1 MILPMDRTVEKTIL
15 NNGLTVISETLP
27 TVRSISL
34 GIWVQIGSRYEN
46 KRNNGLAHFLEHMV
60 FKRTKKRSG
69 LQIAR
74 ALEELGGN
82 LNAYTSKE
90 LTHYYTFSLDE
101 HLPVCVDVLA
111 DLICNPLFLE
121 SDVEKE
127 KQVVVEE
134 INAVKDT
141 PEEYLFDL
149 FQEKLFPDHPLGFP
163 ILGKE
168 STVSGFNADMVKKFW
183 QTYYVPQNI
192 IISAAGRVDH
202 QKLVKLV
209 EKYFHFEHSGQIPET
224 SKPKVAQQV
233 NLEIKESFNQA
244 HIVAGLEGLPYASD
258 DRFALIAL
266 NAYLGGGMSSRAFQI
281 IRERYGLAYM
291 VYSTTDFFKDSGI
304 FSFYIGTDSAH
315 RKKAIQLLTKEIK
328 KVTEKQISQSAIKR
342 LKEQLKGHLL
352 LGMENTVHRMSRLAK
367 NEIYFGRQIPLSESV
382 EKINEL
388 SQKKIFDV
396 AEKLFNL
403 NKLNIIQ
410 MVGNA

>member
-168 STVSGFNADMVKKFW
+168 STVSGFNTDMVKKFW

-315 RKKAIQLLTKEIK
+315 RKKAIQLLTKEIR
-328 KVTEKQISQSAIKR
+328 KVTEKQINQSAIKR

-367 NEIYFGRQIPLSESV
+367 NEIYFGRQIPLAESV

>member
-1 MILPMDRTVEKTIL
+1 MILPMDQTVEKTIL
-15 NNGLTVISETLP
+15 NNGLTVISENLP

-34 GIWVQIGSRYEN
+34 GVWIQIGSRYEN
-46 KRNNGLAHFLEHMV
+46 KHNNGLAHFLEHMV

-69 LQIAR
+69 MQIAR

-168 STVSGFNADMVKKFW
+168 STVSGFNADMVKNFW

-209 EKYFHFEHSGQIPET
+209 EKYFHFEHSGQTPEST
-224 SKPKVAQQV
+224 KPKVAQQV

-244 HIVAGLEGLPYASD
+244 HIVAGLEGLPYASE

-266 NAYLGGGMSSRAFQI
+266 NAYLGGGMSSRVFQT

-304 FSFYIGTDSAH
+304 FSFYIGTDSTH
-315 RKKAIQLLTKEIK
+315 RKKAIRLLIKEIK
-328 KVTEKQISQSAIKR
+328 KVTEKPISQSAIRR

-352 LGMENTVHRMSRLAK
+352 LGLENTVHRMSRLAK

>member
-224 SKPKVAQQV
+224 SKPKVAQQI

>member
-224 SKPKVAQQV
+224 SKPKVAQQI

-291 VYSTTDFFKDSGI
+291 IYSTTDFFKDSGI